1 MVNNKIE
8 RDLYPNEMY
17 KKYCKEL
24 GGYVNVLYEENKLLL
39 NDVELDEGNKFR
51 LLYLSRYLG
60 YEEKYGNLLVKDR
73 VGKDG
78 VKHLTKRDLKNI
90 LNISKETFNDFL
102 FKCKNLNLIL
112 EEEGKFYISDKY
124 FYKGNERFGKTY
136 LKLFINPLRKL
147 YNSSTSRGH
156 KIIFNMYR
164 LIPYE
169 NKEHKIEINK
179 IRNEIDISNLARFIK
194 SIDEISNE
202 KFISRDNKYLILS
215 EKLGSKYNILSNEG
229 IELPKLSYSEG
240 ENKIAKFLRD
250 NNIKFYEEYSFPNL
264 FGTGG
269 GLLRYDFYLP
279 KYNLIIEFNGLQH
292 REFIQYFHKTHEEFE
307 RLKEHDKRKRI
318 YALEHNIDLLD
329 IWYYNEDNIEYILKN
344 HLKLN

>member
-1 MVNNKIE
+1 MMKE

-39 NDVELDEGNKFR
+39 DEVELDEGNKFR
-51 LLYLSRYLG
+51 LLYLSTYLG

-78 VKHLTKRDLKNI
+78 VKHLTKKDLKKLLKLSRNTFGEFI
-90 LNISKETFNDFL
+90 KEM
-102 FKCKNLNLIL
+102 KELNLIL

-164 LIPYE
+164 LI
-169 NKEHKIEINK
+169 
-179 IRNEIDISNLARFIK
+179 
-194 SIDEISNE
+194 
-202 KFISRDNKYLILS
+202 
-215 EKLGSKYNILSNEG
+215 
-229 IELPKLSYSEG
+229 
-240 ENKIAKFLRD
+240 
-250 NNIKFYEEYSFPNL
+250 
-264 FGTGG
+264 
-269 GLLRYDFYLP
+269 
-279 KYNLIIEFNGLQH
+279 
-292 REFIQYFHKTHEEFE
+292 
-307 RLKEHDKRKRI
+307 RK
-318 YALEHNIDLLD
+318 
-329 IWYYNEDNIEYILKN
+329 
-344 HLKLN
+344 